1 MRDAGHRCPS
11 CQRDDFNANNFPAEG
26 KEHGRCR
33 QWSDGVRWAG
43 SLAGSEIKKKSGI
56 PRVVDV
62 PVVGNILSNS
72 TNSTNRT
79 ELIVFVQP
87 HVIRDNVDAQRVAQE
102 LRKRMPGFNNW

>member
-1 MRDAGHRCPS
+1 
-11 CQRDDFNANNFPAEG
+11 
-26 KEHGRCR
+26 
-33 QWSDGVRWAG
+33 
-43 SLAGSEIKKKSGI
+43 
-56 PRVVDV
+56 VVDV